1 MKLLVILHML
11 TKYCNS
17 RAHTYYYLGNYKNT
31 MPEQHLSKNKETKN
45 TKGKKRSEM
54 ITIIKIMLIILIKL
68 LDIYT
73 EKQLKKKR
81 ERKKISQSCS
91 ILTITH

>member
-73 EKQLKKKR
+73 ENNSRRREKEKK
-81 ERKKISQSCS
+81 
-91 ILTITH
+91 